1 MQFNPG
7 FRLSKID
14 IGVIIISLAAAGTL
28 YEYSGPFSFIVLF
41 VVAHFFLFCN
51 VTRMSRI
58 PELVWAGIFVLNA
71 SSSLKAGV
79 PSLEI
84 AIGISLF
91 STIVLVALEVRKP
104 SYHGMFWQKVNPNL
118 EKWFESK
125 NQAGASS

>member
-7 FRLSKID
+7 FRLSKVD
-14 IGVIIISLAAAGTL
+14 IGIIITSLVAAGIL
-28 YEYSGPFSFIVLF
+28 YKYSGLFSFIVLF

-58 PELVWAGIFVLNA
+58 PELVWAGIFVLST
-71 SSSLKAGV
+71 SSSLIACV
-79 PSLEI
+79 SSLGI
-84 AIGISLF
+84 TIGFSVF

-118 EKWFESK
+118 EKWFES
-125 NQAGASS
+125 NSQASDSS